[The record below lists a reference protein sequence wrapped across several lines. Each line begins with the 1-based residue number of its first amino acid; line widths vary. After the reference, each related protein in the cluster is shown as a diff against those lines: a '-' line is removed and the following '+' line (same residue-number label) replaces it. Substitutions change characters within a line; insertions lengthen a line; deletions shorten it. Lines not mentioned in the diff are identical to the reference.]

1 MKEHFVDCRGLKVHL
16 IEEGEKN
23 NPTILLHHGFL
34 DHARSWDPVAESLAQ
49 TYRVLALDARG
60 HGDSEWV
67 HGGGYYYFQDY
78 VFDIAEVVDRLA
90 DGGPIILVG
99 HSMGGMAC
107 SLFAG
112 TFPEQVRALISIEGA
127 GPHNFKPS
135 IAPILTAKWISGVRE
150 AMANPDAGAMADV
163 AEAAARLRANNPR
176 LSPAF
181 ALHLAEHG
189 TRKISSEGKILWKF
203 DPVHRSRS
211 PQPYYLEQA
220 RAFWLRTT
228 APTLLV
234 QGEQSPFNWP
244 EEENR
249 ENIPNAR
256 RVVIPGA
263 GHMVHHDQPERL
275 AQAIHAFLAPL
286 P

>member
-1 MKEHFVDCRGLKVHL
+1 MNEHFIDCRGLKVHL
-16 IEEGEKN
+16 IEQGNNN

-34 DHARSWDPVAESLAQ
+34 DQARSWDTVAGSLAQ

-60 HGDSEWV
+60 HGDSEWIR
-67 HGGGYYYFQDY
+67 GGGYYYFQDY
-78 VFDIAEVVDRLA
+78 VFDIADVVDNLV

-112 TFPEQVRALISIEGA
+112 TFPEQVKALISIEGA
-127 GPHNFKPS
+127 GPHSFKPS

-150 AMANPDAGAMADV
+150 TIANPSAGAMAGV
-163 AEAAARLRANNPR
+163 AEAAARLRAHNPR
-176 LSPAF
+176 LSAAF
-181 ALHLAEHG
+181 SLHLAEQG
-189 TRKISSEGKILWKF
+189 TRKISPEGTVVWKF
-203 DPVHRSRS
+203 DPVHRTRS
-211 PQPYYLEQA
+211 PQPFYLEQA
-220 RAFWLRTT
+220 RAFWQRIT

-234 QGEQSPFNWP
+234 QGEQSPFKWP

-249 ENIPNAR
+249 ENIPDTT
-256 RVVIPGA
+256 RVEIPGA

-275 AQAIHAFLAPL
+275 AQAIHDFLTHTP
-286 P
+286 